1 MGKRPGVV
9 SKRRSSV
16 DASAI
21 ASIILP
27 HETRAQTNNCDYE
40 DEELEE
46 RASRVRRLASSGS
59 KSSRPTMVDV
69 STSTDQAVVTMTVEE
84 FNQVLHLVA
93 SGIQLASA
101 NTEGAAVQEQ
111 KTKLLRELR
120 LRISSM

>member
-1 MGKRPGVV
+1 MKRSGVV

-27 HETRAQTNNCDYE
+27 HETRAQTNNWDYG
-40 DEELEE
+40 DEELEG
-46 RASRVRRLASSGS
+46 RASRVRRLASSAS
-59 KSSRPTMVDV
+59 TSSRPTMVDV

-101 NTEGAAVQEQ
+101 NTEGAAVQVG
-111 KTKLLRELR
+111 LL
-120 LRISSM
+120 